1 MRHLNY
7 KHLRY
12 FWSVAKTGSI
22 VRASEQL
29 HLTPQSISGQ
39 LGELEES
46 LGVELFRR
54 VGRRL
59 ELSEAG
65 QRIFRYADEIFA
77 LGNEIL
83 EAVKDTG
90 QVQRAPFRLGIADS
104 VPKSVAYRVTEPV
117 LGLAS
122 PVRLICRE
130 GRLNALLGELALHRL
145 DLVLADQP
153 MPTKLN
159 VRAYNHLIGR
169 STLSVFGT
177 ATLVKTLPG
186 KFPAQLDDAPFLL
199 PGDDVALRP
208 RLMQWFDE
216 QGIRPRVVGEF
227 DDSALLAYFGRAGAG
242 LFVAPSAIAGDII
255 ERYQVVQLG
264 EIDKLTEEL
273 YAITSERRLT
283 HPAIVAIVD
292 STRQNVFG

>member
-1 MRHLNY
+1 MRQLNY

-39 LGELEES
+39 LTEFERSLE
-46 LGVELFRR
+46 VELFRR

-59 ELSEAG
+59 ILSEAG
-65 QRIFRYADEIFA
+65 HRIFRYADEIFA
-77 LGNEIL
+77 LGTEL
-83 EAVKDTG
+83 MDAVKDG
-90 QVQRAPFRLGIADS
+90 SQAQRPAFRLGIADS
-104 VPKSVAYRVTEPV
+104 VPKSVTYRVTEPV
-117 LGLAS
+117 LTLEQ

-153 MPTKLN
+153 MPTALN

-169 STLSVFGT
+169 SPLTVFG
-177 ATLVKTLPG
+177 APTLAKTLIG
-186 KFPAQLDDAPFLL
+186 DFPAMLHDAPFLL
-199 PGDDVALRP
+199 PGDEVALRP
-208 RLMQWFDE
+208 RLMQWFTDKHV
-216 QGIRPRVVGEF
+216 RPLIVGEF
-227 DDSALLAYFGRAGAG
+227 DDSALIKDFALAGAG
-242 LFVAPSAIAGDII
+242 LFVAPSAIAPDLTARGELIA
-255 ERYQVVQLG
+255 LG
-264 EIDKLTEEL
+264 EIDTVSEEL
-273 YAITSERRLT
+273 YAITSERHLT

-292 STRQNVFG
+292 STRMNVFG

>member
-22 VRASEQL
+22 ARASEQL

-39 LGELEES
+39 LGELEDS
-46 LGVELFRR
+46 LGVKLFRR

-59 ELSEAG
+59 EVSEAG

-77 LGNEIL
+77 LGNEL
-83 EAVKDTG
+83 VEAAKDSGTA
-90 QVQRAPFRLGIADS
+90 QRAPFRLGIADS
-104 VPKSVAYRVTEPV
+104 VPKSVTYRVTEPV
-117 LGLAS
+117 LSLKPA
-122 PVRLICRE
+122 VRLICRE
-130 GRLNALLGELALHRL
+130 GRLAALLGELAMHRL

-153 MPTKLN
+153 MPTNLN

-169 STLSVFGT
+169 SPLTVFGT
-177 ATLVKTLPG
+177 PALAKSLKGP
-186 KFPAQLDDAPFLL
+186 FPALLNEAPFLL
-199 PGDDVALRP
+199 PGEDVALRP
-208 RLMQWFDE
+208 RLMRWFDDNDL
-216 QGIRPRVVGEF
+216 RPLIIGEF
-227 DDSALLAYFGRAGAG
+227 DDSALIKDFGRAGAG
-242 LFVAPSAIAGDII
+242 LFVAPSAIAADILA
-255 ERYQVVQLG
+255 QHSVVALG
-264 EIDKLTEEL
+264 EIAEVTEEL
-273 YAITSERRLT
+273 YAIATERKLT

>member
-12 FWSVAKTGSI
+12 FWSIAKTGSI

-46 LGVELFRR
+46 LGVQLFRR

-83 EAVKDTG
+83 EAVKDDG
-90 QVQRAPFRLGIADS
+90 QAQRAPFRLGIADS

-117 LGLAS
+117 LGLET
-122 PVRLICRE
+122 PIRLICRE

-177 ATLVKTLPG
+177 AKLARSLAG
-186 KFPAQLDDAPFLL
+186 KFPAQLNDAPFLL
-199 PGDDVALRP
+199 PGEDVALRP
-208 RLMQWFDE
+208 RLMQWFDDHA
-216 QGIRPRVVGEF
+216 IRPRIIGEF
-227 DDSALLAYFGRAGAG
+227 DDSALLKYFGRAGAG
-242 LFVAPSAIAGDII
+242 LFVAPSAIAADIV
-255 ERYQVVQLG
+255 ERYNVVALG
-264 EIDKLTEEL
+264 EIDKVSEEL
-273 YAITSERRLT
+273 YAITTERRLT